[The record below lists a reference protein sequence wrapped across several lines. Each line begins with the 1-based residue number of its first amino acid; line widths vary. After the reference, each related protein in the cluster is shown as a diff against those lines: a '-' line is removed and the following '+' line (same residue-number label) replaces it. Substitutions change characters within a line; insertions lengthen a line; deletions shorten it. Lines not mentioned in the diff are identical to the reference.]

1 MNKLGFD
8 NQRYIQMQSENILK
22 RIEMFKEKLYLEFG
36 GKLFDDFHATRV
48 LPGFEPDSKL
58 KMLLRLKDV
67 CEMMIVIN
75 ANHIDQ
81 NKMRGDLGIT
91 YDQDLMRLI
100 DAFKLVGLEVGS
112 VVITHFSGQRKAMIL
127 RKKLEENDISVAY
140 NYYIDNYPTDIE
152 NICSSNGFGK
162 NEHIITKKPLVVVTA
177 PGPGSGK
184 LAVCLSQMY
193 HDYNIGIN
201 SGYAKF
207 ETFPI
212 WNLSLDHPVNVA
224 YEAATLDL
232 DDQNMIDYFH
242 KKAYGVETVNY
253 NRDLESFPILNV
265 LLEKIMGY
273 SVYQSPTDMGV
284 NMVGY
289 CIIDD
294 NICRQAAC
302 QEIVRRYYD
311 SLLGLRLDY
320 VTQKQVDKIL
330 KIINK
335 LNIDV
340 NLRKSVGACLKKAEL
355 SGNAACAIELE
366 NGDVV
371 TGKNTSLLGSAS
383 AALLNA
389 LKSLSG
395 IDDSIPLISPDLII
409 PIQDLKTLKLGGNNP
424 RLHVD
429 EVLIIL
435 AISALNNEF
444 AKKAYASLPLL
455 KGSQMHSSV
464 ILNSVDVNTI
474 KKLGISLTMSPIYHT
489 KKLYHKK

>member
-1 MNKLGFD
+1 MYHMGFD
-8 NQRYIQMQSENILK
+8 NKRYIKLQSQNILK
-22 RIEMFKEKLYLEFG
+22 RINMFKEKLYLEFG

-58 KMLLRLKDV
+58 KMLLQLKDV
-67 CEMMIVIN
+67 CEIMIVIN
-75 ANHIDQ
+75 ANHIDE

-100 DAFKLVGLEVGS
+100 DAFKLVGLEIGS
-112 VVITHFSGQRKAMIL
+112 VVITHFANQRKAKDL
-127 RKKLEENDISVAY
+127 RKKLEDNDIAVAY
-140 NYYIDNYPTDIE
+140 HYYIDNYPHDIDL
-152 NICSSNGFGK
+152 ICSQQGFGK
-162 NEHIITKKPLVVVTA
+162 NEYIATKKPLVVVTA

-193 HDYNIGIN
+193 HDYHQGI
-201 SGYAKF
+201 SAGYAKF

-224 YEAATLDL
+224 YEAATIDL

-242 KKAYGVETVNY
+242 KKAYGIETVNY
-253 NRDLESFPILNV
+253 NRDLESFPILNT

-284 NMVGY
+284 NMVGN
-289 CIIDD
+289 CIINDEV
-294 NICRQAAC
+294 CKQAAC
-302 QEIVRRYYD
+302 QEIIRRYYD
-311 SLLGLRLDY
+311 SLLSLRRNEIE
-320 VTQKQVDKIL
+320 QKQVDKVLRLIDKL
-330 KIINK
+330 KIDIN
-335 LNIDV
+335 D
-340 NLRKSVGACLKKAEL
+340 RKVVAASLDKSKISNGP
-355 SGNAACAIELE
+355 ACAIELSD
-366 NGDVV
+366 GHIV

-389 LKSLSG
+389 IKYLSG
-395 IDDSIPLISPDLII
+395 VDDDICLIAPELII

-429 EVLIIL
+429 EVLIVL
-435 AISALNNEF
+435 ALSALNNEST
-444 AKKAYASLPLL
+444 ALAYAALPLL
-455 KGSQMHSSV
+455 KGVQMHSSV
-464 ILNSVDVNTI
+464 ILSSVDVNTI